1 MALAKAAQPAG
12 PYTRLMT
19 VVEPWAHNPQ
29 VTRDA
34 QGRFLLY
41 TLGNGVPVKPEQN
54 CMTGADK
61 VDETEMAVLPPGAGV
76 VARNET
82 TVSITMHW
90 ADTITGPWHAQN
102 ISIVNFPT
110 NYTLKNT

>member
-1 MALAKAAQPAG
+1 
-12 PYTRLMT
+12 MT

-29 VTRDA
+29 VVQDA

-41 TLGNGVPVKPEQN
+41 TLGNGVPVKPQKN

-61 VDETEMAVLPPGAGV
+61 IDNDDTVELLLPGAGV
-76 VARNET
+76 VASNEKNVT
-82 TVSITMHW
+82 ITMHY
-90 ADTITGPWHAQN
+90 AETITGPWQAQN
-102 ISIVNFPT
+102 ISIVNYPT